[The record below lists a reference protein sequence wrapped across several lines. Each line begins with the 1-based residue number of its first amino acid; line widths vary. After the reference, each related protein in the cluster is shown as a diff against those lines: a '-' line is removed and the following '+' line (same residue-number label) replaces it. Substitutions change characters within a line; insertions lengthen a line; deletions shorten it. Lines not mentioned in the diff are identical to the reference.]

1 MVVAIITKPRRSAL
15 KLPNLEKEANLPAEL
30 AAIGLAGHRGMTPSK
45 GGTMARRIARRKTNK
60 QNLVALVFAVSF
72 ASLWP
77 GE

>member
-45 GGTMARRIARRKTNK
+45 GGTMARIARRKTNK
-60 QNLVALVFAVSF
+60 QTLVTLVFAVSF
-72 ASLWP
+72 GSLWP

>member
-1 MVVAIITKPRRSAL
+1 MVVATITKPRRSAL

-45 GGTMARRIARRKTNK
+45 GETMARIASRKTNK
-60 QNLVALVFAVSF
+60 QTLVALVFAVSF
-72 ASLWP
+72 GSLWP

>member
-45 GGTMARRIARRKTNK
+45 GGTMARRARRKTNK
-60 QNLVALVFAVSF
+60 QTLVALVFAVSF